1 MKEQFQVL
9 VNGKMCPV
17 FKTEEHHGLGTLNKD
32 PDNYFVKIDG
42 EMVPYMDRW
51 VKRPCFSF
59 DIKESNYSKEKWG
72 RTDLSSTVNAKIY
85 LNRFLVYEFV
95 CRDLSYA
102 FARCQVLST
111 EMTEHSFNFMDID
124 SEIGRKVFY
133 HQQPAILERFQAG
146 RVTLRAESEFTFTP
160 DWALQEDDF
169 DPDDDDRRVIATD
182 VFDSHIWWFRK

>member
-1 MKEQFQVL
+1 MKEQFKVF

-17 FKTEEHHGLGTLNKD
+17 FRTEKEHGLGTLNKD
-32 PDNYFVKIDG
+32 PDNYFVEING
-42 EMVPYMDRW
+42 ELVPYMDRW

-59 DIKESNYSKEKWG
+59 EIKESNHSKEKWDS
-72 RTDLSSTVNAKIY
+72 TSLNSSVNAKIY
-85 LNRFLVYEFV
+85 INRILVYEFG
-95 CRDLSYA
+95 CRDLFYA
-102 FARCQVLST
+102 FSRCQVLST

-133 HQQPAILERFQAG
+133 HQQPATLERFQAG